1 MAFDPQAWLET
12 AGRLGAFDDEA
23 SLRAAAG
30 RWYYGVWL
38 KTLLSLENDGVF
50 LRRNSRDD
58 HSAVPRVLR
67 DRRRAAAGMAM
78 RHLAR
83 LRERADY
90 ETERP
95 FTRADERDA
104 ARFAAEVARLLAPD
118 WSRLPR

>member
-1 MAFDPQAWLET
+1 MAFDPQDWLET
-12 AGRLGAFDDEA
+12 AVRLGAFDDEA

-38 KTLLSLENDGVF
+38 KTLLSLEHDGLL

-58 HSAVPRVLR
+58 HSAVPRILH

-78 RHLAR
+78 RHLGR
-83 LRERADY
+83 LRERSDY

-95 FTRADERDA
+95 FNRADERA
-104 ARFAAEVARLLAPD
+104 AAGFAADVVRLLAPD
-118 WSRLPR
+118 WARLPR